1 MKTFKNILSL
11 IKLNEKITLSF
22 ILVLISISSFLEMVG
37 IGLILPFLNL
47 IVDEAYYQN
56 NQYLKTFLLYFN
68 VEDKNFLI
76 LIILS
81 FIIFANLI
89 KSIVLTFTA
98 FVQAKSISKIHIRI
112 TNEMYFKYI
121 KSPWEYMMNKNSATL
136 LRDIHS
142 STHEF
147 TSKLLTG
154 ILFVISELLMIIFI
168 SAMLIIIEP
177 IISLISIIFL
187 IFTGAIT
194 QNLTKKYNYTFGIIR
209 QKNLK
214 LINKHLIETFRSFKL
229 IKVLNKERVFS
240 DIYKKVSSDEIFSKA
255 NQEIFQKLPRIWI
268 EFFAVLVISFLLI
281 YGLKYN
287 DNLSSLIPTIG
298 IFVVS
303 AYKLL
308 PSLNKILNI
317 LQSLR
322 FATPALENLIEEN
335 SDFIK
340 NKEYLVERDQE
351 SQLIKFENNIT
362 FKNISFKYKSSN
374 QEIFNNFNFDIKKNS
389 TLGIVGKS
397 GSGKSTLIDILMGI
411 LKPDSG
417 EIFIDDTN
425 LNNIKNSWQ
434 KKIGYV
440 PQETYLFDD
449 TIKNNIAFGIK
460 DNLIDKNKIYE
471 IINETGLNEII
482 NSLPDKIDSF
492 VGDNGAKLSGGQKQ
506 RLGLARALYIFP
518 EILILD
524 EATSALDFETE
535 SKILSLL
542 NKYKNRITIIIISH
556 RETILPYCDKILDL
570 NKI

>member
-11 IKLNEKITLSF
+11 IKLKEKITLSF
-22 ILVLISISSFLEMVG
+22 ILLLISISSFLEMVG

-47 IVDEAYYQN
+47 IVDQTHYQN
-56 NQYLKTFLLYFN
+56 NQYLKSFLLYFN
-68 VEDKNFLI
+68 IENKNILI
-76 LIILS
+76 LVILS
-81 FIIFANLI
+81 FIILANLI
-89 KSIVLTFTA
+89 KSIVLTITA

-154 ILFVISELLMIIFI
+154 ILFVISEVLMIIFI
-168 SAMLIIIEP
+168 SSMLIVIEP
-177 IISLISIIFL
+177 IISIISIIFL
-187 IFTGAIT
+187 ILMGAIT
-194 QNLTKKYNYTFGIIR
+194 QGLTRKYNYTFGIIR

-229 IKVLNKERVFS
+229 IKVLNKENIFS
-240 DIYKKVSSDEIFSKA
+240 NIYKKISSDEIFSKA

-281 YGLKYN
+281 YGASYS
-287 DNLSSLIPTIG
+287 DNLSSFIPTIG

-335 SDFIK
+335 LDFKK
-340 NKEYLVERDQE
+340 NKEYLVERDKK
-351 SQLIKFENNIT
+351 SQPITFENKIS

-374 QEIFNNFNFDIKKNS
+374 QEIFNNFNFEITKNS

-411 LKPDSG
+411 LKPDNG
-417 EIFIDDTN
+417 EILIDDTD
-425 LNNIKNSWQ
+425 LNKIKKSWQ
-434 KKIGYV
+434 KKTGYV

-449 TIKNNIAFGIK
+449 SIKNNIAFGIQ
-460 DNLIDKNKIYE
+460 DSLIDKDKIYG
-471 IINETGLNEII
+471 IINDTGLNKII
-482 NSLPDKIDSF
+482 DNLPNKIDSY

-506 RLGLARALYIFP
+506 RLGLARALYISP

-535 SKILSLL
+535 AKILNLL
-542 NKYKNRITIIIISH
+542 NKYKNKITIIIISH

>member
-11 IKLNEKITLSF
+11 IKLNEKITLLF

>member
-1 MKTFKNILSL
+1 
-11 IKLNEKITLSF
+11 
-22 ILVLISISSFLEMVG
+22 MVG

-47 IVDEAYYQN
+47 ILDEAYYQN
-56 NQYLKTFLLYFN
+56 NQYLKTFLFYFN
-68 VEDKNFLI
+68 VEDKNFII
-76 LIILS
+76 LVILS

-98 FVQAKSISKIHIRI
+98 FIQAKSISKIHIRI

-187 IFTGAIT
+187 IVTGAIT
-194 QNLTKKYNYTFGIIR
+194 QGLTKKYNYTFGIIR
-209 QKNLK
+209 QRNLK

-240 DIYKKVSSDEIFSKA
+240 NIYKKVSSDEIFSKA

-268 EFFAVLVISFLLI
+268 EFFAVLVISFLLV

-287 DNLSSLIPTIG
+287 EDLSSLIPTIG

-317 LQSLR
+317 IQSLR

-340 NKEYLVERDQE
+340 NKDYLVERDQT
-351 SQLIKFENNIT
+351 SKLIKFENNIT
-362 FKNISFKYKSSN
+362 FKNISFKYKTSN

-449 TIKNNIAFGIK
+449 SIKNNIAFGVK

-471 IINETGLNEII
+471 IIKDTGLNEII

-518 EILILD
+518 EVLILD
-524 EATSALDFETE
+524 EATSALDLETE
-535 SKILSLL
+535 SKILNLL

>member
-142 STHEF
+142 STHV

-177 IISLISIIFL
+177 IISLISIIFD
-187 IFTGAIT
+187 ITGAIT

-229 IKVLNKERVFS
+229 IKVLNK
-240 DIYKKVSSDEIFSKA
+240 
-255 NQEIFQKLPRIWI
+255 
-268 EFFAVLVISFLLI
+268 
-281 YGLKYN
+281 
-287 DNLSSLIPTIG
+287 
-298 IFVVS
+298 
-303 AYKLL
+303 
-308 PSLNKILNI
+308 
-317 LQSLR
+317 
-322 FATPALENLIEEN
+322 
-335 SDFIK
+335 
-340 NKEYLVERDQE
+340 
-351 SQLIKFENNIT
+351 
-362 FKNISFKYKSSN
+362 
-374 QEIFNNFNFDIKKNS
+374 
-389 TLGIVGKS
+389 GKS
-397 GSGKSTLIDILMGI
+397 L
-411 LKPDSG
+411 
-417 EIFIDDTN
+417 FR
-425 LNNIKNSWQ
+425 
-434 KKIGYV
+434 
-440 PQETYLFDD
+440 YL
-449 TIKNNIAFGIK
+449 
-460 DNLIDKNKIYE
+460 
-471 IINETGLNEII
+471 
-482 NSLPDKIDSF
+482 
-492 VGDNGAKLSGGQKQ
+492 
-506 RLGLARALYIFP
+506 
-518 EILILD
+518 
-524 EATSALDFETE
+524 
-535 SKILSLL
+535 
-542 NKYKNRITIIIISH
+542 
-556 RETILPYCDKILDL
+556 
-570 NKI
+570 